1 MEALKLEKVE
11 NPRIYEAPMLYQFL
25 CDLFYDIELDKQK
38 NYINLRATSKFKG
51 EKHIYEFYSSV
62 DDLFNRY
69 LDLRAEKKWNL
80 YVSHSTFYIP
90 KRAKNRV
97 RRYNAF
103 FADIDAI
110 RGKSFDVN
118 VMVDVLQKEYF
129 GTLLPLPTYLNC
141 SGNGVQAFWMI
152 EHAPFA
158 ARWKW
163 EPVEQRILS
172 VLSGIT
178 NFVPTSKIDK
188 AVKDSSRLTR
198 VVETDNFKPNS
209 VNPTYV
215 IIHNDVRY
223 TIDEIVEGYFPDML
237 DNELKDKKAPVV
249 LTEEDIARI
258 QAERDEKQLKRAK
271 YLAQKAKKEAKN
283 KAKSENPNLI
293 SRSPFQL
300 LKDRMSDYYTIARL
314 RGEEIVGY
322 RKLLIFFAT
331 HTAITKQHSLEDIT
345 QIILNLNNAFA
356 IPKSEERVRGIVEIE
371 FNVFHGKS
379 LGRPEER
386 RLINELKIIDSFGYY
401 DRYRF
406 YNDTLIDYLDIT
418 KEEQCRLKTIISDEV
433 KKEREN
439 KKKRDARRDENNM
452 TSKEREAIEN
462 SKAKLSI
469 YKPYLEQGWG
479 AKKIAKELNMSVNTI
494 KYDLKKIKERGLL

>member
-38 NYINLRATSKFKG
+38 NYINLRATSKFKD

-97 RRYNAF
+97 RRYNTF
-103 FADIDAI
+103 FADIDPI

-118 VMVDVLQKEYF
+118 VMVEVLQKEFF
-129 GTLLPLPTYLNC
+129 GTLVPPPTYLNC
-141 SGNGVQAFWMI
+141 SGNGVQGFWMI
-152 EHAPFA
+152 EHAPFG

-163 EPVEQRILS
+163 EPVEQRILDT
-172 VLSGIT
+172 LSSIT
-178 NFVPTSKIDK
+178 EFIPTAKIDR
-188 AVKDSSRLTR
+188 AVRDSSRLTR
-198 VVETDNFKPNS
+198 VVETDNFKGNG
-209 VNPTYV
+209 VNQTYV

-237 DNELKDKKAPVV
+237 ENELKDKKAPVV

-271 YLAQKAKKEAKN
+271 YLAQKEKKEAKN
-283 KAKSENPNLI
+283 KTKSEHPNLVAGN
-293 SRSPFQL
+293 PFQL
-300 LKDRMSDYYTIARL
+300 LKDRMSDYYTLGRE
-314 RGEEIVGY
+314 RGEKIIGY
-322 RKLLIFFAT
+322 RKKLLFVAT
-331 HTAITKQHSLEDIT
+331 HTAITRQHSLEEIT
-345 QIILNLNNAFA
+345 QIILDLNNSFKV
-356 IPKSEERVRGIVEIE
+356 PKTEERIRGLVEIE
-371 FNVFHGKS
+371 YNVFHGKS
-379 LGRPEER
+379 LGTSEER
-386 RLINELKIIDSFGYY
+386 RLINELKVIDSFGYY

-418 KEEQCRLKTIISDEV
+418 KEEQRQLKTIISDEV

-439 KKKRDARRDENNM
+439 QKKRDARRDENGNLI
-452 TSKEREAIEN
+452 SRLPVVERR
-462 SKAKLSI
+462 AKV
-469 YKPYLEQGWG
+469 
-479 AKKIAKELNMSVNTI
+479 KELMDKGYGYKRIATELGIPQDTAKNDVRA
-494 KYDLKKIKERGLL
+494 LKK